1 MERNIKEPKSDAFL
15 KKRELPQQEAIDLMK
30 LAEALLHRWWA
41 ILLCFLIGAGIA
53 WGRTTYMSVPTYTTS
68 SMIIVNMN
76 KVSLGNTGISLGD
89 FGNSVAL
96 GDRYTVAI
104 TSRRVLEKAI
114 AEHDLPYSYG
124 QLRGMVSVRSVNNTE
139 FLSISATSSD
149 PAAAAVAAN
158 AVTESL
164 IEVMNTLVEGNNA
177 LILDKA
183 PIPTA
188 SNGPNLQKNV
198 LMGGLVGAA
207 ICCGLLSVLFLLDNT
222 VKDVEELYSLYKYA
236 VLSSIP
242 DHADGS
248 NQKYYSYY
256 STDGKRKRKPKK
268 KKNPR
273 KDNVFFGW
281 EGMSF
286 AGREAYNL
294 LRTNVEFSFPKDSQS
309 ARGRIVGITS
319 SVPNEYKSTTATN
332 LALALAEEGKHVLLL
347 DCDLRKT
354 ELRPRLELTE
364 NRGVSDYLVS
374 DISADDLIQKNVHKD
389 NLDVLLG
396 GTFPPNPSE
405 LLASQRMQDLVE
417 ELAVKYDFIII
428 DLPPLHEVSD
438 ALVAGRFCDG
448 MLMVIRRHFTS
459 RKDVEQSFREIEY
472 AGIRLL
478 GLVMTGNVE
487 RSGFYKYNKK
497 YGYRY
502 GHKYGYTNRK
512 KEKKNDEAKA

>member
-1 MERNIKEPKSDAFL
+1 MEKNIREPKSEAFL
-15 KKRELPQQEAIDLMK
+15 KKREMPYQESIDVFK
-30 LAEALLHRWWA
+30 LAEAMLRRWWA
-41 ILLCFLIGAGIA
+41 IVLCFLIGAGVG
-53 WGRTTYMSVPTYTTS
+53 WFRTTYMSVPTYTTS

-76 KVSLGNTGISLGD
+76 KVSLGNTAITLGD

-114 AEHDLPYSYG
+114 TEHDLKYSYG

-139 FLSISATSSD
+139 FLSISATGTD
-149 PAAAAVAAN
+149 PAETARVAN

-164 IEVMNTLVEGNNA
+164 IEIMNTLVEGNKA

-183 PIPTA
+183 IIPTA
-188 SNGPNLQKNV
+188 SNGPNLRRNV
-198 LMGGLVGAA
+198 MMGGLVGAVA
-207 ICCGLLSVLFLLDNT
+207 CCGLLALLFLLDNT
-222 VKDVEELYSLYKYA
+222 IKDVEELYSRYKYV

-242 DHADGS
+242 DHADNSQRG
-248 NQKYYSYY
+248 YSYY
-256 STDGKRKRKPKK
+256 GAGKKKHKK
-268 KKNPR
+268 KKNT
-273 KDNVFFGW
+273 KKFNAFVGW
-281 EGMSF
+281 EDISF

-294 LRTNVEFSFPKDSQS
+294 LRTNVEYSFPRDSSQQT
-309 ARGRIVGITS
+309 GKVIGITS
-319 SVPNEYKSTTATN
+319 SVPNEYKSTTALN
-332 LALALAEEGKHVLLL
+332 LALAMAEEGKKVLLL

-354 ELRPRLELTE
+354 ELRFRLELTE
-364 NRGVSDYLVS
+364 KRGISDYLVA
-374 DISADDLIQKNVHKD
+374 DIPAEELIQRNVYKEK
-389 NLDVLLG
+389 LDVFIG

-405 LLASQRMQDLVE
+405 LLASQRMQELVE
-417 ELAVKYDFIII
+417 NLVKQYDFIVV

-448 MLMVIRRHFTS
+448 MLMVIRRHFTTT
-459 RKDVEQSFREIEY
+459 RDVEQSFREIEY

-487 RSGFYKYNKK
+487 RSGFYKYKKK

-502 GHKYGYTNRK
+502 GNGYGYSHRK
-512 KEKKNDEAKA
+512 ENKEE

>member
-1 MERNIKEPKSDAFL
+1 MEKNIREQKSEAFL
-15 KKRELPQQEAIDLMK
+15 KKREMPYQESIDILK
-30 LAEALLHRWWA
+30 LAEAMLRRWWA
-41 ILLCFLIGAGIA
+41 IVLCFLVGAGVG
-53 WGRTTYMSVPTYTTS
+53 WFRTTYMSVPTYTTS

-76 KVSLGNTGISLGD
+76 KVSLGNTGITLGD

-114 AEHDLPYSYG
+114 TEHDLKYSYG

-139 FLSISATSSD
+139 FLSISATGTD
-149 PAAAAVAAN
+149 PAETALVAN

-164 IEVMNTLVEGNNA
+164 IEIMNTLMEGNHA

-183 PIPTA
+183 IIPTA
-188 SNGPNLQKNV
+188 SNGPNLRRNV
-198 LMGGLVGAA
+198 LRDGLIGAA
-207 ICCGLLSVLFLLDNT
+207 ACCGLLALLYLLDNT
-222 VKDVEELYSLYKYA
+222 IKDVEELYSRYKYA

-242 DHADGS
+242 DHADTSHHG
-248 NQKYYSYY
+248 YSYY
-256 STDGKRKRKPKK
+256 GSGRKK
-268 KKNPR
+268 KHRRKKSAKKNS
-273 KDNVFFGW
+273 VFVGW
-281 EGMSF
+281 EDISF

-294 LRTNVEFSFPKDSQS
+294 LRTNVEFSFPRDSSQQT
-309 ARGRIVGITS
+309 GRVIGITS
-319 SVPNEYKSTTATN
+319 SVPNEYKSTTALN
-332 LALALAEEGKHVLLL
+332 LALAMAEEGKRVLLL

-364 NRGVSDYLVS
+364 KRGVSDYLVE
-374 DISADDLIQKNVHKD
+374 DIPAEELIQKNVFKEK
-389 NLDVLLG
+389 LDVFLG

-405 LLASQRMQDLVE
+405 LLASQRMQELVE
-417 ELAVKYDFIII
+417 NLAKQYDFVII

-448 MLMVIRRHFTS
+448 MLMVIRRHFTTT
-459 RKDVEQSFREIEY
+459 KDVEQSFREIEY

-502 GHKYGYTNRK
+502 GYGYSNRK
-512 KEKKNDEAKA
+512 ESKKDA